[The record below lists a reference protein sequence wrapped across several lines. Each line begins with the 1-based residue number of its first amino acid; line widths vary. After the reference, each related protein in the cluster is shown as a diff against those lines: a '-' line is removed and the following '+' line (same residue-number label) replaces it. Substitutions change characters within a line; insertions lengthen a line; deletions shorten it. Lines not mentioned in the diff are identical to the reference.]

1 MTTRMHHPEHGW
13 THAYGDAEVAA
24 HEANGWVV
32 EKLTIPGERAVIGN
46 FASAS
51 AVGRPV
57 PDVVQFFPEPKPKR
71 KYTRKAK

>member
-32 EKLTIPGERAVIGN
+32 EKLTIPGERAV
-46 FASAS
+46 
-51 AVGRPV
+51 PL
-57 PDVVQFFPEPKPKR
+57 PTEQPKR
-71 KYTRKAK
+71 KPGRPAKAK

>member
-32 EKLTIPGERAVIGN
+32 EKLTIPGERAV
-46 FASAS
+46 
-51 AVGRPV
+51 PV
-57 PDVVQFFPEPKPKR
+57 VPVTAAEAAYWINPPQKKKPGPKPK
-71 KYTRKAK
+71 AK